1 MSKQEYITKI
11 AALVQKHASAY
22 GIKCPSAVI
31 AQAILESG
39 YGESIL
45 AAKYHNYF
53 GLKCGTVWKGRSVN
67 MATKEEYS
75 AGTQTSI
82 RANFR
87 VYNSM
92 EDGVKGYFEFIQ
104 APRYKNLKGITDPQ
118 TYLQKIKDD
127 GYATSSTY
135 VTNCMRLVNEWN
147 LVQYDKGKTE
157 KTEKNEKKKARTAQ
171 DYLKVFRSWVGFSE
185 TNGKFKQIIDIYN
198 SHTPLALGY
207 KVKYTDEWC
216 DTTVSA
222 AAIQAGMVDLIGTE
236 CGCER
241 HIAIFK
247 KLGIWIED
255 GTVTPKPG
263 YIIVYNWN
271 TRTQPNE
278 GFADH
283 IGVVDSV
290 KNGIITCIEGNKGE
304 AVGYRSIPVGWGYI
318 RGYAAPKY
326 DGEEETVQAEVP
338 EASAP
343 APEKKSVGISKDPS
357 WEGRVTASVLNV
369 RTWAGIRYPRIKTFP
384 TITRGTKV
392 EVCDNVKASDGS
404 TWYYIRI
411 AGRIYG
417 FVHSGYIVKA

>member
-1 MSKQEYITKI
+1 MIKQEFVSKIT
-11 AALVQKHASAY
+11 ALVQKIAPAY

-31 AQAILESG
+31 AQAILESA
-39 YGESIL
+39 YGESVL

-53 GLKCGTVWKGRSVN
+53 GLKCGTAWKGKSVN
-67 MATKEEYS
+67 LATKEEYS

-82 RANFR
+82 MANFR
-87 VYNSM
+87 VYDSM

-104 APRYKNLKGITDPQ
+104 MPRYGNLRGITDPQ
-118 TYLQKIKDD
+118 VYLQKIKED

-135 VTNCMRLVNEWN
+135 VANCMRLVKEWN
-147 LVQYDKGKTE
+147 LTQYDAR
-157 KTEKNEKKKARTAQ
+157 KKARTAQ

-185 TNGKFKQIIDIYN
+185 ANGKFKRIIDIYN

-255 GTVTPKPG
+255 GTITPKPG

-271 TRTQPNE
+271 TRNQPND

-290 KNGIITCIEGNKGE
+290 KDGIITCIEGNKGE
-304 AVGYRSIPVGWGYI
+304 EVGYRSIPVGWGYI

-326 DGEEETVQAEVP
+326 DEEEETAQAEIPV
-338 EASAP
+338 ASAP
-343 APEKKSVGISKDPS
+343 APIKKSGGISKEPS
-357 WEGRVTASVLNV
+357 WEGRVTASALNV
-369 RTWAGIRYPRIKTFP
+369 RTWAGIRYPRIKTYP
-384 TITRGTKV
+384 TIARGTRV
-392 EVCDNVKASDGS
+392 EVCDSVKASDGS

-417 FVHSGYIVKA
+417 FVHSSYITKV